1 MKKYIYLLAVLMMSL
16 SAWAQNQILT
26 TISPKVSVF
35 PNTGLSYVDDPA
47 RYFTIQMVNTT
58 GTPLDV
64 FFTIELTADFTS
76 AGQNYYIRTKKE
88 IQPLTPLSVGGAPVF
103 INRPIFD
110 QIVGHLNAS
119 AYETN
124 YDRNKLAQDLLSLPE
139 GQYSF
144 CITPYQWDGY
154 NNPNPIQVGERT
166 CYTFTICYT
175 GSAPEFTSPISGLS
189 AANLNNSNPANN
201 LLQPT
206 FGGRQRPISN
216 SLPTNSNTLNPSPT
230 NSLGD
235 NGRHQ
240 FMAGSSDNRE
250 NSQYQRLPL
259 SRQVIFTW
267 TGVIS
272 NCLSPSDFFYYF
284 KIVELTA
291 NQNVQ
296 EAIEHNGTVT
306 TYNNQ
311 SNTTYIHDTVA
322 NRHFRLVP
330 GHVYAAQV
338 QAVPKRK
345 LMTDIELSNEG
356 KSQIITFV
364 WGESGPVIM
373 NSGGDNTNL
382 HSVVSDNH
390 SDIVSALR
398 LPYIVSPGQDKGT
411 IDALKASIASEGAL
425 VPAAGTNAYVTNVD
439 NGDLPYYQVPVADT
453 LGISW
458 MPVRGDSILKV
469 DYTAELYEYNGGA
482 ASNSMIG
489 LPLKSYSTSVQ
500 QVHDFSPSATQ
511 LMSVVG
517 DQWASSL
524 QEGYKYLVHL
534 KAETYYSYQKTTTY
548 TITDYIHNVP
558 VERDSVVNTVAFGSQ
573 EMSSDV
579 VFAWGIDTGALDQ
592 VYPPQFT
599 YPQNLSSKQW
609 DDTLMF
615 EIPEVSKYDDFKFKW
630 KAATGI
636 NFQDSA
642 YYKLLVAK
650 LPKGKTP
657 QQVKDTLFFKDSI
670 ATNSYID
677 TALFDSLK
685 TGEQYMAVLWVY
697 VKQKENLSEHYNLI
711 NKGKS
716 IYTTFKLVE
725 PRAYSAD
732 LNSKYK
738 CNPKALDD
746 LSKEVITPTTDSLIN
761 NKVEL
766 KMGDFRLVLQTAT
779 LDKNKKRYSGDG
791 YIIWH
796 PMDVDVKLKVKV
808 DTIQINK
815 NFQIINGTAVSTA
828 TDSSTYLPALMNDL
842 QLGDWSID
850 DVNRLASQFG
860 EEDEVKEYYD
870 KFMKYGEKYGKKY
883 GGLVGPLV
891 GENISTGVLT
901 FPISLTDKEFTG
913 SENVIF
919 SINNMFFSPVT
930 ALMNMWAIFA
940 AQDDDYYVP
949 FVANNICMDEKS
961 FFGKTDQHIDLF
973 MARSYEQDLNDG
985 YKIRFKASSNF
996 ADPKDGTVI
1005 TIDTGKFT
1013 CLRAEIELDLNQND
1027 FIGLSKDGLPMK
1039 GNIVK
1044 ASMAAEIRTWSDW
1057 VVKVSMDPFAVAGA
1071 DRYTFYPTG
1080 KGIYYDHSST
1090 QTPSAV
1096 SLTYDYLFG
1105 TPPPPEMKDEDK
1117 KKLTKAT
1124 KEWTGFY
1131 WDELKVFLSDEISNT
1146 FTDTV
1151 DRKDSMVIYKYGLNN
1166 TIVDS
1171 VHYNYPGTRINF
1183 GAQGLIIDQYGFTA
1197 EFFVRDILSAST
1209 KEGWGWSFSLDTVAM
1224 KFTKNKYIYTRIMG
1238 GMGVPLFKG
1247 GFIYECSVGA
1257 DSLTFNVQPR
1267 KDTMALDL
1275 WAASVNF
1282 DKKSS
1287 YFRVQKVYKESGSR
1301 VDLTLN
1307 GHITIN
1313 GSKIGLP
1320 SDFSLMK
1327 FEHMG
1332 MRNYNL
1338 SGKPKEGTASIEKFE
1353 FDIGEWSFASP
1364 QKYIGGYAPVPADD
1378 KGKGGDIGSIDIGG
1392 FTFSLTHIDPIVDY
1406 QGDDLKLGVTLAGKM
1421 KFSDGAC
1428 DFGATTGFAIW
1439 GVCEPKNKFHV
1450 KDVDGRLD
1458 SIVLDKVDFSIFKM
1472 SGTLVFTYSCPT
1484 CTQVT
1489 GFKGKLSV
1497 TIVDIIDLTMSAG
1510 FGKQKDSKGEF
1521 NWWFFDGACKF
1532 PGGIPVG
1539 GVVSINGFSGGFAY
1553 NMKSKANLDDPKYS
1567 AKGLLEVANKNDDK
1581 ETLQASGMD
1590 FDPARD
1596 SWVAS
1601 AGISLVL
1608 TGAENTMNADG
1619 LVTVR
1624 FSDNKFSG
1632 ILIEANAYMLT
1643 KMDKNVTPG
1652 DNGNNKGTLV
1662 KAKTIIGFENAP
1674 NYHYFRLSIC
1684 LKSKMSLSD
1693 LLAGANT
1700 TELNAFGG
1708 KVKGAIHSGL
1718 SMVTSPNIAT
1728 NLLKAVDESDSQLSS
1743 HTEADRESA
1752 ANASES
1758 GGTTGKKPAISA
1770 SMEIQIPF
1778 DFELKHYKKSYEGH
1792 KKGQVDWYIALGKPK
1807 YEDRLRL
1814 KASIDLVVVSA
1825 ETEFTFYMQTGN
1837 AFAYEMPP
1845 LSKELQDFFG
1855 IAESGKKLDANSQ
1868 AVKNSRKI
1876 SNDDW
1881 LKIDKAGGFCLGATF
1896 HAGLELNFFLYIN
1909 ISADLGFD
1917 VALLDVNGLGCPN
1930 HPRIGQNDF
1939 YALGRIYA
1947 ALQGDVGLKIN
1958 LGFWKGKFSL
1968 FSAGVG
1974 ALLQGGGPNPSYC
1987 YGLLRFKVNLLNGL
2001 IKFSTSCDFKLGEV
2015 CVPGAGDPL
2024 ANVKLFENVTPGFET
2039 EKEAKDKSNLQSPL
2053 QIGTI
2058 VSNMPWNRDVFLA
2071 DNDGKNARRFR
2082 FQLMKGKCRYDIK
2095 STENGSYASVSN
2107 SQALTFTYSKK
2118 DANVMLFECADGGLV
2133 ANSFNRL
2140 KLSARAFEYRN
2151 KSVKDLG
2158 KILNDKGK
2166 DVMYNYADGSISN
2179 ENPSSTQY
2187 GWFDPIFFNDETN
2200 RYDIKPFVKDSIFYF
2215 KTNPLDSTLKN
2226 QVVFSWPYNGETHFP
2241 AKEYVH
2247 SEPRSGNSGMGS
2259 YYNQY
2264 HTTASSGPIPYCNM
2278 YMFKQRKDLLDKNTL
2293 TANGQEL
2300 KIYLLKAGLE
2310 DGELAECDYNYYNTS
2325 TVPYLSVQLPEKEY
2339 GLSGGWGARMLKFII
2354 VDKDA
2359 YDNALAA
2366 AMEAADITMKQAEY
2380 SSRISDET
2388 YNLAEQ
2394 AHAQASGRGRRG
2406 NTGSGGGGGGG
2417 HVIVGSLPGSNGFQL
2432 AERLGGSSSGS
2443 GSGGTSGMV
2452 LASSGSSSGSGGSGT
2467 AHRVTRGTTT
2477 SGSSGTTATSVSG
2490 RALQGLAGNGSGS
2503 TNILSGT
2510 VVTSRG
2516 GTTTTTSSSGTVSR
2530 KVAQQVAAA
2539 ANNSTGT
2546 SGRTG
2551 TSVRD
2556 HTGRTSSSSSSNFRH
2571 NRRNDRVVAAVQQ
2584 STAIQSTLN
2593 IQNEMLDEIYM
2604 EMQEDGK
2611 DSMTYI
2617 RTMLKEGYKISSA
2630 IGKEIYQ
2637 WTWFVD
2643 PYYNTYK
2650 EMLEG
2655 YFGQNMSNFKTPLLH
2670 TASTDKGDYVQVQ
2683 STKVANDPMGKLGFL
2698 FLKYDPEDPNRYS
2711 TNCAMPP
2718 ICYFTIRKTSN
2729 NRLIAAHQR
2738 NFQYLLD
2745 LESDF
2750 KKTELETVF
2759 HSYCDDEQIK
2769 WKESGSTL
2777 MNGTTAAEYRK
2788 IIKKGLIMSS
2798 SDAND
2803 FLHIDHRIKGN
2814 SDFAQCIPANYH
2826 PSTWDLPC
2834 ILETYVKEEQ
2844 QREPLDDMFFETRLA
2859 YAAPIYTPNQTE
2871 NWEWYLKDYATIA
2884 MMDDISKIRGFMN
2897 DMQRHAKAL
2906 DGRGWSY
2913 KRKIINRFSDA
2924 SHINSFMTYTAFPYD
2939 MPEIFRV
2946 NHFVKAIDMVTYHTR
2961 KKVQYFTT
2969 SGTYCGFY
2977 NHDNDYIPADE
2988 LQLQDRY
2995 WAKYWWHTY
3004 AQNLDLEHQ
3013 GFDRTFYTED
3023 KKRYYNTMEP
3033 LNANGKHNV
3042 YDDYKTI
3049 LGDWYRPDPDLA
3061 ALLTKEIYIYNN
3073 VSILYLTSQNASFSE
3088 NLMKIAQAMKTSDK
3102 EKDII
3107 FFPNAQ
3113 MNDPAQFTFYPV
3125 KFDTLKSS
3133 NKNKL
3138 FHAYQC
3144 VISTEGLSND

>member
-1 MKKYIYLLAVLMMSL
+1 
-16 SAWAQNQILT
+16 
-26 TISPKVSVF
+26 
-35 PNTGLSYVDDPA
+35 
-47 RYFTIQMVNTT
+47 
-58 GTPLDV
+58 
-64 FFTIELTADFTS
+64 
-76 AGQNYYIRTKKE
+76 
-88 IQPLTPLSVGGAPVF
+88 
-103 INRPIFD
+103 
-110 QIVGHLNAS
+110 
-119 AYETN
+119 
-124 YDRNKLAQDLLSLPE
+124 
-139 GQYSF
+139 
-144 CITPYQWDGY
+144 
-154 NNPNPIQVGERT
+154 
-166 CYTFTICYT
+166 
-175 GSAPEFTSPISGLS
+175 
-189 AANLNNSNPANN
+189 
-201 LLQPT
+201 
-206 FGGRQRPISN
+206 
-216 SLPTNSNTLNPSPT
+216 
-230 NSLGD
+230 
-235 NGRHQ
+235 
-240 FMAGSSDNRE
+240 
-250 NSQYQRLPL
+250 
-259 SRQVIFTW
+259 
-267 TGVIS
+267 
-272 NCLSPSDFFYYF
+272 
-284 KIVELTA
+284 
-291 NQNVQ
+291 
-296 EAIEHNGTVT
+296 
-306 TYNNQ
+306 
-311 SNTTYIHDTVA
+311 
-322 NRHFRLVP
+322 
-330 GHVYAAQV
+330 
-338 QAVPKRK
+338 
-345 LMTDIELSNEG
+345 
-356 KSQIITFV
+356 
-364 WGESGPVIM
+364 
-373 NSGGDNTNL
+373 
-382 HSVVSDNH
+382 
-390 SDIVSALR
+390 
-398 LPYIVSPGQDKGT
+398 
-411 IDALKASIASEGAL
+411 
-425 VPAAGTNAYVTNVD
+425 
-439 NGDLPYYQVPVADT
+439 
-453 LGISW
+453 
-458 MPVRGDSILKV
+458 
-469 DYTAELYEYNGGA
+469 
-482 ASNSMIG
+482 
-489 LPLKSYSTSVQ
+489 
-500 QVHDFSPSATQ
+500 
-511 LMSVVG
+511 
-517 DQWASSL
+517 
-524 QEGYKYLVHL
+524 
-534 KAETYYSYQKTTTY
+534 
-548 TITDYIHNVP
+548 
-558 VERDSVVNTVAFGSQ
+558 
-573 EMSSDV
+573 
-579 VFAWGIDTGALDQ
+579 
-592 VYPPQFT
+592 
-599 YPQNLSSKQW
+599 
-609 DDTLMF
+609 
-615 EIPEVSKYDDFKFKW
+615 
-630 KAATGI
+630 
-636 NFQDSA
+636 
-642 YYKLLVAK
+642 
-650 LPKGKTP
+650 
-657 QQVKDTLFFKDSI
+657 
-670 ATNSYID
+670 
-677 TALFDSLK
+677 
-685 TGEQYMAVLWVY
+685 
-697 VKQKENLSEHYNLI
+697 
-711 NKGKS
+711 
-716 IYTTFKLVE
+716 
-725 PRAYSAD
+725 
-732 LNSKYK
+732 
-738 CNPKALDD
+738 
-746 LSKEVITPTTDSLIN
+746 
-761 NKVEL
+761 
-766 KMGDFRLVLQTAT
+766 
-779 LDKNKKRYSGDG
+779 
-791 YIIWH
+791 
-796 PMDVDVKLKVKV
+796 
-808 DTIQINK
+808 
-815 NFQIINGTAVSTA
+815 
-828 TDSSTYLPALMNDL
+828 
-842 QLGDWSID
+842 
-850 DVNRLASQFG
+850 
-860 EEDEVKEYYD
+860 
-870 KFMKYGEKYGKKY
+870 
-883 GGLVGPLV
+883 
-891 GENISTGVLT
+891 
-901 FPISLTDKEFTG
+901 
-913 SENVIF
+913 
-919 SINNMFFSPVT
+919 
-930 ALMNMWAIFA
+930 
-940 AQDDDYYVP
+940 
-949 FVANNICMDEKS
+949 
-961 FFGKTDQHIDLF
+961 
-973 MARSYEQDLNDG
+973 
-985 YKIRFKASSNF
+985 
-996 ADPKDGTVI
+996 
-1005 TIDTGKFT
+1005 
-1013 CLRAEIELDLNQND
+1013 
-1027 FIGLSKDGLPMK
+1027 
-1039 GNIVK
+1039 
-1044 ASMAAEIRTWSDW
+1044 
-1057 VVKVSMDPFAVAGA
+1057 
-1071 DRYTFYPTG
+1071 
-1080 KGIYYDHSST
+1080 
-1090 QTPSAV
+1090 
-1096 SLTYDYLFG
+1096 
-1105 TPPPPEMKDEDK
+1105 
-1117 KKLTKAT
+1117 
-1124 KEWTGFY
+1124 
-1131 WDELKVFLSDEISNT
+1131 
-1146 FTDTV
+1146 
-1151 DRKDSMVIYKYGLNN
+1151 
-1166 TIVDS
+1166 
-1171 VHYNYPGTRINF
+1171 
-1183 GAQGLIIDQYGFTA
+1183 
-1197 EFFVRDILSAST
+1197 
-1209 KEGWGWSFSLDTVAM
+1209 
-1224 KFTKNKYIYTRIMG
+1224 
-1238 GMGVPLFKG
+1238 
-1247 GFIYECSVGA
+1247 
-1257 DSLTFNVQPR
+1257 
-1267 KDTMALDL
+1267 
-1275 WAASVNF
+1275 
-1282 DKKSS
+1282 
-1287 YFRVQKVYKESGSR
+1287 
-1301 VDLTLN
+1301 
-1307 GHITIN
+1307 
-1313 GSKIGLP
+1313 
-1320 SDFSLMK
+1320 
-1327 FEHMG
+1327 
-1332 MRNYNL
+1332 
-1338 SGKPKEGTASIEKFE
+1338 
-1353 FDIGEWSFASP
+1353 
-1364 QKYIGGYAPVPADD
+1364 
-1378 KGKGGDIGSIDIGG
+1378 
-1392 FTFSLTHIDPIVDY
+1392 
-1406 QGDDLKLGVTLAGKM
+1406 
-1421 KFSDGAC
+1421 
-1428 DFGATTGFAIW
+1428 
-1439 GVCEPKNKFHV
+1439 
-1450 KDVDGRLD
+1450 
-1458 SIVLDKVDFSIFKM
+1458 
-1472 SGTLVFTYSCPT
+1472 
-1484 CTQVT
+1484 
-1489 GFKGKLSV
+1489 
-1497 TIVDIIDLTMSAG
+1497 
-1510 FGKQKDSKGEF
+1510 
-1521 NWWFFDGACKF
+1521 
-1532 PGGIPVG
+1532 
-1539 GVVSINGFSGGFAY
+1539 
-1553 NMKSKANLDDPKYS
+1553 KYS

-1693 LLAGANT
+1693 LLAGVNT

-1728 NLLKAVDESDSQLSS
+1728 SLVKAVEENGSELSS
-1743 HTEADRESA
+1743 HSEADREAA

-1792 KKGQVDWYIALGKPK
+1792 KKGQVDWYVALGKPK

-1876 SNDDW
+1876 SDTDW

-1896 HAGLELNFFLYIN
+1896 HAGLELNFFLYID

-1917 VALLDVNGLGCPN
+1917 VALLDVNGLGCPGY
-1930 HPRIGQNDF
+1930 PRIGQNDF

-2001 IKFSTSCDFKLGEV
+2001 IKFSTSCDFKLGDV

-2071 DNDGKNARRFR
+2071 DNNGKNARRFR
-2082 FQLMKGKCRYDIK
+2082 FQLMAGKCRYDIK

-2107 SQALTFTYSKK
+2107 SQALNFTYSKK

-2179 ENPSSTQY
+2179 ENPGSTQY

-2215 KTNPLDSTLKN
+2215 KTNPLDSSLKN

-2264 HTTASSGPIPYCNM
+2264 QTTASSGPIPYCNM

-2339 GLSGGWGARMLKFII
+2339 GLTGGWGARMLKFII

-2359 YDNALAA
+2359 FNDALAA
-2366 AMEAADITMKQAEY
+2366 AMEAADITMKQTEY

-2432 AERLGGSSSGS
+2432 GERLGGSSSGS

-2477 SGSSGTTATSVSG
+2477 SGSSGTSTTTALSG

-2556 HTGRTSSSSSSNFRH
+2556 HTGRTSSSSSNFRH

>member
-216 SLPTNSNTLNPSPT
+216 SLPTNSNTLTPTNT

-235 NGRHQ
+235 IGRHQ

-322 NRHFRLVP
+322 NRHFRLQP

-345 LMTDIELSNEG
+345 LMTDIELSNDG

-411 IDALKASIASEGAL
+411 IDALKAAIASEGAL

-458 MPVRGDSILKV
+458 MPVRGDSVLKV

-592 VYPPQFT
+592 VYPPQFL
-599 YPQNLSSKQW
+599 YPQNLTTKQW

-615 EIPEVSKYDDFKFKW
+615 DIPSVEKHSDFKFKW

-670 ATNSYID
+670 ATTSYID

-732 LNSKYK
+732 LNTKYK

-746 LSKEVITPTTDSLIN
+746 LSKEVITPDVETLIN
-761 NKVEL
+761 EKKVL
-766 KMGDFRLVLQTAT
+766 MMGDFPLVLQEGT
-779 LDKNKKRYSGDG
+779 LDKDKKRYSGDG
-791 YIIWH
+791 YIIWR
-796 PMDVDVKLKVKV
+796 PTDVDVRLKVKV

-815 NFQIINGTAVSTA
+815 DYQIINGTAVSTA
-828 TDSSTYLPALMNDL
+828 TDSSTYLSALMNDL
-842 QLGDWSID
+842 NIGDWTED

-860 EEDEVKEYYD
+860 DNSDIKGYYD
-870 KFMKYGEKYGKKY
+870 TFKKYGEKYGKKY

-891 GENISTGVLT
+891 GENVATEVLT
-901 FPISLTDKEFTG
+901 FPVSITDKEISG

-940 AQDDDYYVP
+940 AQEDDYYIP
-949 FVANNICMDEKS
+949 FVANNLCMDHQS
-961 FFGKTDQHIDLF
+961 FFGKMDQHIDLF
-973 MARSYEQDLNDG
+973 MARSYEKTLNDG
-985 YKIRFKASSNF
+985 YKLRFKASSNF
-996 ADPKDGTVI
+996 ANPKDGTLI
-1005 TIDTGKFT
+1005 SIDNGKFSYV
-1013 CLRAEIELDLNQND
+1013 RAELEIDFDQND
-1027 FIGLSKDGLPMK
+1027 LVGLNKEGLPQK
-1039 GNIVK
+1039 GNIVH
-1044 ASMAAEIRTWSDW
+1044 ANMNVQIRDWSNW
-1057 VVKVSMDPFAVAGA
+1057 VVKIYMDPFALPGSEGF
-1071 DRYTFYPTG
+1071 TFYPTG
-1080 KGIYYDHSST
+1080 KGIYYDHSEKE
-1090 QTPSAV
+1090 TPNEV

-1131 WDELKVFLSDEISNT
+1131 WDEVKVFLSDEISNT

-1151 DRKDSMVIYKYGLNN
+1151 DRKDSMVVYRYGLNN

-1171 VHYNYPGTRINF
+1171 VHYNYPGSRINF
-1183 GAQGLIIDQYGFTA
+1183 GAKGLIIDKYGFTTDI
-1197 EFFVRDILSAST
+1197 FVHDILSAST
-1209 KEGWGWSFSLDTVAM
+1209 KEGWGWAFSLDTITI
-1224 KFTKNKYIYTRIMG
+1224 KFVKNKYKNSIIKG

-1247 GFIYECSVGA
+1247 GFVYECSIGA

-1267 KDTMALDL
+1267 NETMELDL

-1282 DKKSS
+1282 LKESS
-1287 YFRVQKVYKESGSR
+1287 YFRVQKVYKESGTR

-1313 GSKIGLP
+1313 GSNIGLP
-1320 SDFSLMK
+1320 GDFSFMK

-1338 SGKPKEGTASIEKFE
+1338 SGKPGKGTASIDKFE

-1364 QKYIGGYAPVPADD
+1364 QKYIGGTIPETLD
-1378 KGKGGDIGSIDIGG
+1378 KGKGGDDALGSIDIGG
-1392 FTFSLTHIDPIVDY
+1392 FTFSLTNIEPVVEY
-1406 QGDDLKLGVTLAGKM
+1406 MGDDLKLGVSLAGKM
-1421 KFSDGAC
+1421 KFASGDC
-1428 DFGATTGFAIW
+1428 DFGASTGFAIW
-1439 GVCEPKNKFHV
+1439 GICEPKNKFHV
-1450 KDVDGRLD
+1450 KEVKGRLD
-1458 SIVLDKVDFSIFKM
+1458 SIRLDKIDFMIFKM
-1472 SGTLVFTYSCPT
+1472 SGVLNFTYECAT
-1484 CTQVT
+1484 CTKVT
-1489 GFKGKLSV
+1489 GFKGNLSV
-1497 TIVDIIDLTMSAG
+1497 TVMDVIDLTMAAG

-1521 NWWFFDGACKF
+1521 SWWFFDGACKF
-1532 PGGIPVG
+1532 PGGIPLG

-1553 NMKSKANLDDPKYS
+1553 NMKSKVDLTSDKYS
-1567 AKGLLEVANKNDDK
+1567 AKGLLEVASKNDDK

-1596 SWVAS
+1596 CWVAN
-1601 AGISLVL
+1601 AGISLIL

-1624 FSDNKFSG
+1624 FVDSHFAG
-1632 ILIEANAYMLT
+1632 ILIEANAYMVT
-1643 KMDKNVTPG
+1643 QMDKNVTPG
-1652 DNGNNKGTLV
+1652 DGGNNKGTLV
-1662 KAKTIIGFENAP
+1662 KAKTIIGFENTP
-1674 NYHYFRLSIC
+1674 NYHYFRFSVC
-1684 LKSKMSLSD
+1684 VRAKMSLSD
-1693 LLAGANT
+1693 LLAGTNT
-1700 TELNAFGG
+1700 TALDGLAG
-1708 KVKGAIHSGL
+1708 KVKDVIHSGV
-1718 SMVTSPNIAT
+1718 SMVTSPNLAT
-1728 NLLKAVDESDSQLSS
+1728 ELVNAVGEGGSDLSS
-1743 HTEADRESA
+1743 HDEGEREAA
-1752 ANASES
+1752 ANAGNS
-1758 GGTTGKKPAISA
+1758 GASTKKPTISA
-1770 SMEIQIPF
+1770 SLEIRIPF
-1778 DFELKHYKKSYEGH
+1778 DFELKHYKKNYEGN
-1792 KKGQVDWYIALGKPK
+1792 KKGAVDWYLALGKPK
-1807 YEDRLRL
+1807 YEDRLLL
-1814 KASIDLVVVSA
+1814 KAELNLVDVIKA
-1825 ETEFTFYMQTGN
+1825 ESEFTFYMQTGN
-1837 AFAYEMPP
+1837 AFAYELPP
-1845 LSKELQDFFG
+1845 LSQALQDFFG
-1855 IAESGKKLDANSQ
+1855 ISNGDKKLDANKEQVS
-1868 AVKNSRKI
+1868 NSRRI
-1876 SNDDW
+1876 SNTDW

-1896 HAGLELNFFLYIN
+1896 HAALELNFFLYID

-1917 VALLDVNGLGCPN
+1917 VALLDVNGLGCPGY
-1930 HPRIGQNDF
+1930 PRIGQNDF
-1939 YALGRIYA
+1939 YALGRLYA

-1987 YGLLRFKVNLLNGL
+1987 YGLLRFKVSLLNGL
-2001 IKFSTSCDFKLGEV
+2001 VKFSTSCDFKLGDV

-2039 EKEAKDKSNLQSPL
+2039 EKIASEKENLQSPL

-2071 DNDGKNARRFR
+2071 DNDGRNARRFR
-2082 FQLMKGKCRYDIK
+2082 FQLMGNKCKYNIK
-2095 STENGSYASVSN
+2095 ATANGNYTNVTS
-2107 SQALTFTYSKK
+2107 SQALTFTYSNK
-2118 DANVMLFECADGGLV
+2118 DANVMLFETQEGGLV
-2133 ANSFNRL
+2133 PNAFNRL
-2140 KLSARAFEYRN
+2140 TLNARAFEYRT
-2151 KSVKDLG
+2151 KLT
-2158 KILNDKGK
+2158 K
-2166 DVMYNYADGSISN
+2166 DVGKFENSSKKDVTYNPVTGAVDQT
-2179 ENPSSTQY
+2179 NPSNTYY

-2200 RYDIKPFVKDSIFYF
+2200 RYDVRPFVKDSVFYF
-2215 KTNPLDSTLKN
+2215 KTNAMDTSLRD

-2247 SEPRSGNSGMGS
+2247 TSVNSNSNPSGLL
-2259 YYNQY
+2259 YNQY
-2264 HTTASSGPIPYCNM
+2264 HSSGNTNTGPIPYCNM
-2278 YMFKQRKDLLDKNTL
+2278 YLFKQRKDILDKSTL
-2293 TANGQEL
+2293 AGNGLEL
-2300 KIYLLKAGLE
+2300 KIYLLKTGLE
-2310 DGELAECDYNYYNTS
+2310 DGELAECDYTYYNST
-2325 TVPYLSVQLPEKEY
+2325 TVPYMSVQLPAKEY
-2339 GLSGGWGARMLKFII
+2339 GLEGGFGARMLKFFI
-2354 VDKDA
+2354 VEKNA

-2366 AMEAADITMKQAEY
+2366 AMEAADITMRQSEY
-2380 SSRISDET
+2380 SSRISDQT
-2388 YNLAEQ
+2388 YDMAAQ
-2394 AHAQASGRGRRG
+2394 AHTQASGRGRRG
-2406 NTGSGGGGGGG
+2406 NTNSGGGGGNLNIVNGAPG
-2417 HVIVGSLPGSNGFQL
+2417 SSGMHLAGRVGSGGSS
-2432 AERLGGSSSGS
+2432 SSSGS
-2443 GSGGTSGMV
+2443 GSNQIVVGSVSGSNSGIH
-2452 LASSGSSSGSGGSGT
+2452 LAGSSSGSSGSSSSGSSSGSSGKV
-2467 AHRVTRGTTT
+2467 A
-2477 SGSSGTTATSVSG
+2477 SLNG
-2490 RALQGLAGNGSGS
+2490 RALQGLAGNGNSS

-2516 GTTTTTSSSGTVSR
+2516 SSTTTTTTSSS
-2530 KVAQQVAAA
+2530 
-2539 ANNSTGT
+2539 
-2546 SGRTG
+2546 SGR
-2551 TSVRD
+2551 RI
-2556 HTGRTSSSSSSNFRH
+2556 RTSSSSSSNSNAL
-2571 NRRNDRVVAAVQQ
+2571 NRRRSSSNSSALTYSKKNRYNAQVAQMVHQTYSSNDQ
-2584 STAIQSTLN
+2584 LN

-2617 RTMLKEGYKISSA
+2617 RTKLREGYKISSS
-2630 IGKEIYQ
+2630 IGREIYQ

-2643 PYYNTYK
+2643 PYYNTYQ
-2650 EMLEG
+2650 EMLTAKLGNNLE
-2655 YFGQNMSNFKTPLLH
+2655 YLIYPLQG
-2670 TASTDKGDYVQVQ
+2670 STVSDKGSYLQ
-2683 STKVANDPMGKLGFL
+2683 VANSGDVNDAIGSVGFL
-2698 FLKYDPEDPNRYS
+2698 FAKYDPQDPSRYN
-2711 TNCAMPP
+2711 TNCTMPP
-2718 ICYFTIRKTSN
+2718 ICYFILDRNGN
-2729 NRLIAAHQR
+2729 NSLIAGHR
-2738 NFQYLLD
+2738 RVFQYLLD
-2745 LESDF
+2745 LERDF
-2750 KKTELETVF
+2750 KNTELATVF
-2759 HSYCDDEQIK
+2759 YSYCDDGQIK
-2769 WKESGSTL
+2769 YKDNSSTL
-2777 MNGTTAAEYRK
+2777 IDGTLAAEYRK
-2788 IIKKGLIMSS
+2788 VIKNGLILSS
-2798 SDAND
+2798 SGANA
-2803 FLHIDHRIKGN
+2803 FKSINHRIRGN
-2814 SDFAQCIPANYH
+2814 STFTQCIEANYH
-2826 PSTWDLPC
+2826 PSTWDVPC
-2834 ILETYVKEEQ
+2834 ILEVEMGSNQ
-2844 QREPLDDMFFETRLA
+2844 QREPLDDFFFLTQYAGGSPA
-2859 YAAPIYTPNQTE
+2859 YSPKSSKSWDWII
-2871 NWEWYLKDYATIA
+2871 KDYATVAII
-2884 MMDDISKIRGFMN
+2884 DDIRKIRGFMN
-2897 DMQRHAKAL
+2897 DMQRHARAL
-2906 DGRGWSY
+2906 DSRGWSN

-2924 SHINSFMTYTAFPYD
+2924 SHLNSFMTYTEFPYD

-2946 NHFVKAIDMVTYHTR
+2946 NHFVKAIDMVTKYTR
-2961 KKVQYFTT
+2961 KELSYLTT
-2969 SGTYCGFY
+2969 SNTYCRFY
-2977 NHDNDYIPADE
+2977 NHDNDYIPTDQ

-2995 WAKYWWHTY
+2995 WAKYWWHAY
-3004 AQNLDLEHQ
+3004 AQNLDLEGQ
-3013 GFDRTFYTED
+3013 GFDKKFYIED
-3023 KKRYYNTMEP
+3023 RGKYYNTMAP
-3033 LNANGKHNV
+3033 LNAGGIHNL
-3042 YDDYKTI
+3042 DDNYNTI
-3049 LGDWYRPDPDLA
+3049 LGQWYMGDNDLLDA
-3061 ALLTKEIYIYNN
+3061 YYNGN
-3073 VSILYLTSQNASFSE
+3073 LNYVSVHYLTSQNSNFTE
-3088 NLMKIAQAMKTSDK
+3088 NLMSIADAIKKSNVQNDL
-3102 EKDII
+3102 IY
-3107 FFPNAQ
+3107 FPNAQ
-3113 MNDPAQFTFYPV
+3113 MNGKNNGNFYFV
-3125 KFDTLKSS
+3125 STSKMGSTYQNNLIKGLRCTMSS
-3133 NKNKL
+3133 
-3138 FHAYQC
+3138 
-3144 VISTEGLSND
+3144 EGLSND